1 MSMNNNHPPLILV
14 KTWLDLIK
22 SNEQKEVKEHATRML
37 LGAFGSLENVA
48 SYCKE
53 HGLLMS

>member
-1 MSMNNNHPPLILV
+1 MNNNHPPLILV